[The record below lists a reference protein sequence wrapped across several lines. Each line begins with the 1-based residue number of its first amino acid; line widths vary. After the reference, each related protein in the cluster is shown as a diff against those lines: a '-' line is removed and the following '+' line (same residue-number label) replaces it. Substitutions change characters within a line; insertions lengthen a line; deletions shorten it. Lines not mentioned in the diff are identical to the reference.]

1 MHMDTTEALTVEL
14 ADRAYP
20 IHFSGSL
27 KALKD
32 DVAALR
38 EQGRAVRVISDAN
51 LLTAQP
57 GILDQ
62 AGFEP
67 DERLTLPA
75 GEQTKSVGHYSQ
87 ALSFLAAQAAN
98 RDCALFAFGGGVI
111 GDLSGYVAASYLRG
125 IDFYQIPTT
134 LLSMVDSS
142 VGGKTG
148 INLPEG
154 KNLVGA
160 FWQPKAVYIETALL
174 ETLPAREFAAGM
186 AEVIKYGMLY
196 DDALFADLEKVAVL
210 HARAPELPDI
220 VRRCCAIK
228 AQIVAEDEKE
238 TAASGGRA
246 LLNLGHTFAHA
257 IENVAGYGQ
266 YLHGE
271 AVAIGLHLATRL
283 SVELGQTDTSNTARV
298 VALLERYA
306 LPTRLQSPL
315 PVGQLMAAMQRDKK
329 NRSGRL
335 RLVSMQALGQAVTSD
350 GIDTALVESLWKEVD
365 AQ

>member
-1 MHMDTTEALTVEL
+1 MPAPLTVAL

-20 IHFSGSL
+20 IHFSGSADAL
-27 KALKD
+27 KAE
-32 DVAALR
+32 VNGLR
-38 EQGRAVRVISDAN
+38 KANRSVRVISDARV
-51 LLTAQP
+51 
-57 GILDQ
+57 LDAHPSYLAQ
-62 AGFEP
+62 AGFE
-67 DERLTLPA
+67 DSEILSLPS
-75 GEQTKSVGHYSQ
+75 GEQTKSVKFFSQ
-87 ALSFLAAQAAN
+87 ALSFLAEQAAN

-111 GDLSGYVAASYLRG
+111 GDLAGYVAASYLRG

-160 FWQPKAVYIETALL
+160 FWQPKAVFIDTALL
-174 ETLPAREFAAGM
+174 QTVPPREFAAGM
-186 AEVIKYGMLY
+186 AEVIKYGMLA
-196 DDALFADLEKVAVL
+196 DRELFIELEDIGALDSESTDL
-210 HARAPELPDI
+210 PNI
-220 VRRCCAIK
+220 IRRCCAIK

-257 IENVAGYGQ
+257 IENVAGYGE

-271 AVAIGLHLATRL
+271 AVAIGLNLATRISVSLEQIDATEIERVNKLL
-283 SVELGQTDTSNTARV
+283 SQFH
-298 VALLERYA
+298 
-306 LPTRLQSPL
+306 LPTRLNQPL
-315 PVGQLMAAMQRDKK
+315 PITDLMAAMQRDKK

-335 RLVSMQALGQAVTSD
+335 RFVTMTQLGNAITSD
-350 GIDTALVESLWKEVD
+350 GIESKQIEALWLEVG
-365 AQ
+365 AE

>member
-1 MHMDTTEALTVEL
+1 MNTTQALTVEL
-14 ADRAYP
+14 ASRAYP
-20 IHFSGSL
+20 IYFSGSL
-27 KALKD
+27 ETLKND
-32 DVAALR
+32 LTALR

-51 LLTAQP
+51 LLAKQSE
-57 GILDQ
+57 ILKQ
-62 AGFEP
+62 AGFND

-75 GEQTKSVGHYSQ
+75 GEQTKSVEHYSK
-87 ALSFLAAQAAN
+87 ALSFLAGQAAN

-111 GDLSGYVAASYLRG
+111 GDLAGFVAASYLRG

-160 FWQPKAVYIETALL
+160 FWQPKAVYIETSLL
-174 ETLPAREFAAGM
+174 KTLPAREFAAGM

-196 DDALFADLEKVAVL
+196 DAELFADLEKYDVL
-210 HARAPELPDI
+210 DPQSPELPDVI
-220 VRRCCAIK
+220 RRCCAIK
-228 AQIVAEDEKE
+228 AQIVADDEKE
-238 TAASGGRA
+238 TAAFGGRA

-271 AVAIGLHLATRL
+271 AVAIGLYLATRL
-283 SVELGQTDTSNTARV
+283 SVELGQIDTLNTARAN
-298 VALLERYA
+298 ALIERCA
-306 LPTRLQSPL
+306 LPTRLKAPL
-315 PVGQLMAAMQRDKK
+315 PLERLMAAMQRDKK
-329 NRSGRL
+329 NRGGRL
-335 RLVSMQALGQAVTSD
+335 RFVSMQALGQAITSD
-350 GIDTALVESLWKEVD
+350 GIEAPLIEALWKEVG
-365 AQ
+365 AE